1 MQRPAMSLPSSLL
14 QRRADPPARDKPQ
27 IERAEHANLDR
38 RPGARL
44 RPGLT
49 RSARPIAPWGR
60 PLAPCDPVGRALQ
73 K

>member
-1 MQRPAMSLPSSLL
+1 MKRPAMSLPSSLL

-44 RPGLT
+44 RPGLI
-49 RSARPIAPWGR
+49 RRARPIAPWDR
-60 PLAPCDPVGRALQ
+60 PLAPCDSMGRALQ